1 MALFKRNAEKTV
13 DTSQAVGVFD
23 KLVGDIVNFVENL
36 FAKKQLTVDEFASSS
51 SKEIDRIILKKMNE
65 GNEFIAGR
73 FKLNYLNDE
82 TFNFSFDIYLK
93 HPKATDYMRINGN
106 SKIISMTRL
115 KPEAFQELKLKKE
128 IAFEIEEPQT
138 DAYAQIE
145 NQNEDEPSTDSVTS
159 IKL

>member
-1 MALFKRNAEKTV
+1 MALFKRNADKTV
-13 DTSQAVGVFD
+13 DTSQAVGAFD

-65 GNEFIAGR
+65 GNEFVAGR
-73 FKLNYLNDE
+73 FKLNYLDDE

-93 HPKATDYMRINGN
+93 NPKEKDYMRINGN

-145 NQNEDEPSTDSVTS
+145 NLNEDDPSTDSVTS

>member
-1 MALFKRNAEKTV
+1 MALFKRNAEKTA

-23 KLVGDIVNFVENL
+23 KLISDIVNFVENL

-51 SKEIDRIILKKMNE
+51 SKEIDRIILKKMID
-65 GNEFIAGR
+65 GNEFVAGR
-73 FKLNYLNDE
+73 FQLNYLNDE

-93 HPKATDYMRINGN
+93 NPKVSDYMRINGN

-115 KPEAFQELKLKKE
+115 TPEAFQELKLKKK
-128 IAFEIEEPQT
+128 IAFEIEEPQA
-138 DAYAQIE
+138 DVYAQIE
-145 NQNEDEPSTDSVTS
+145 NLNDDEPSTGSVTS